1 MYHLQLNKQFD
12 KHVLQLK
19 TCNYLGLISLSRDLL
34 IDIAVSNYVVTS
46 VLYNRLAY
54 ISIKPCILLYNI
66 GKYSRYT
73 LSIMMTC
80 SYFAVKQSQKWL
92 VWYFIFHNREY
103 KLLKIIYISFVY
115 LLQHCIL
122 NCFYCVVTLSI
133 VNAYNVQLARQMIS
147 VSNLAKV
154 ITIGTI
160 IVCGIYNISS
170 GEI

>member
-12 KHVLQLK
+12 IHVLQLK

-46 VLYNRLAY
+46 VLYNNRLAY

-80 SYFAVKQSQKWL
+80 SYFAVKQSQKWP
-92 VWYFIFHNREY
+92 VWRLE
-103 KLLKIIYISFVY
+103 IIPVKYI
-115 LLQHCIL
+115 
-122 NCFYCVVTLSI
+122 
-133 VNAYNVQLARQMIS
+133 
-147 VSNLAKV
+147 K
-154 ITIGTI
+154 
-160 IVCGIYNISS
+160 
-170 GEI
+170 

>member
-12 KHVLQLK
+12 IHVLQLK

-66 GKYSRYT
+66 GKYLRYT

-80 SYFAVKQSQKWL
+80 SYFAVKQSQKWP
-92 VWYFIFHNREY
+92 VWRLE
-103 KLLKIIYISFVY
+103 IY
-115 LLQHCIL
+115 Q
-122 NCFYCVVTLSI
+122 
-133 VNAYNVQLARQMIS
+133 VN
-147 VSNLAKV
+147 
-154 ITIGTI
+154 
-160 IVCGIYNISS
+160 
-170 GEI
+170 